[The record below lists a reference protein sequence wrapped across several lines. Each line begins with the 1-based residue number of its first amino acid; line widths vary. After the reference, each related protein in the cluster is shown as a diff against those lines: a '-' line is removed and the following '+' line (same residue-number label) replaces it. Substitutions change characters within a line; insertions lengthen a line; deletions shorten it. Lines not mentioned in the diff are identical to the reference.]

1 MTAKDIFNALIE
13 SSSLRADLLNQVES
27 ALRNILDN
35 IDLTDELCAR
45 VKDETYNF
53 IKDYKGVQ

>member
-1 MTAKDIFNALIE
+1 MESLLELLFESSTLRPDLLEKVSSALKDILSNIE
-13 SSSLRADLLNQVES
+13 
-27 ALRNILDN
+27 
-35 IDLTDELCAR
+35 LTDELCAR